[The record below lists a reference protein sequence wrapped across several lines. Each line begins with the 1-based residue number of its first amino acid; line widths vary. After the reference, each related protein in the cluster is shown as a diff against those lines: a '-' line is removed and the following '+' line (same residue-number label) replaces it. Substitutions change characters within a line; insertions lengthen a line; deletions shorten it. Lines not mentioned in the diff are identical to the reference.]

1 MSRRLTALLGA
12 LALCTFV
19 AMPLGG
25 TALASTPKPT
35 AKAIPAPPEAV
46 GIYPTVVNFKDA
58 LRSGQYLETI
68 GVLNGSSQG
77 AYFHFNL
84 SGTAAPW
91 LHVVSSEQHLTPITE
106 LWAPNGAAPTTAVLE
121 LQVPATT
128 ADGTYTGLIT
138 VSSPPR
144 KTTKKGQTAVGLG
157 AQIGVTVAITGTE
170 VVAAKLLNAFT
181 FPKIEVGEQLPVF
194 AVIKNLGNVSLQPR
208 FHLEVTKA
216 TGRTAVFTWH
226 GVGGAATLP
235 GQTTTYQLE
244 WPASETETQTLG
256 KYTAGL
262 TVSFPSGK
270 RLGSWSLPFQLYPYG
285 SLHRGG
291 KLLSL
296 KLSNRPALGGTAIAH
311 AAVVST
317 GEVQQETNFVGT
329 LYRDGTLVQAIK
341 SPVPVL
347 LAPKNENGDSASIAV
362 PFTVSKNGLYR
373 LTGSANFAGAQSNTE
388 TLTFRIGAAPIP
400 IVYEIGGAVV
410 VLALIA
416 LIVGL
421 VLWRRRGGGPPSW
434 PERRPTAPP
443 KYAAARGGTLHVPP
457 RTPVGSPG
465 TRSQPAR
472 PQPSGGE

>member
-296 KLSNRPALGGTAIAH
+296 KLSNRPALGGRRSRMPPWSA
-311 AAVVST
+311 
-317 GEVQQETNFVGT
+317 
-329 LYRDGTLVQAIK
+329 
-341 SPVPVL
+341 PV
-347 LAPKNENGDSASIAV
+347 
-362 PFTVSKNGLYR
+362 R
-373 LTGSANFAGAQSNTE
+373 SNRKPTS
-388 TLTFRIGAAPIP
+388 
-400 IVYEIGGAVV
+400 
-410 VLALIA
+410 LALCTA
-416 LIVGL
+416 TGH
-421 VLWRRRGGGPPSW
+421 WSRPSS
-434 PERRPTAPP
+434 
-443 KYAAARGGTLHVPP
+443 LLSLSCSPP
-457 RTPVGSPG
+457 RTRTVTAPASRCPSQCPKMAFTALRDRPTLPVLRATPRLSPSESEPPRSRSC
-465 TRSQPAR
+465 TRLAAPWWYW
-472 PQPSGGE
+472 P